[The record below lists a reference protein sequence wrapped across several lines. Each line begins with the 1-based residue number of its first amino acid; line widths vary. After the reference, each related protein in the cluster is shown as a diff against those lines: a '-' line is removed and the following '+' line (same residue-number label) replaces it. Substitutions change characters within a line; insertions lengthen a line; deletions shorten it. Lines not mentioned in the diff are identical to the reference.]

1 MMAMRN
7 SILPWVTLVAVAALS
22 LGGCRKERT
31 DEQVT
36 EDNEPQDVME
46 VMTARTF
53 RSTLHG
59 DSCTWTLQFSSDT
72 PERVGRMDSIRLVLP
87 KVGEYTLRCTTYR
100 DGQEHVTTTKLLAT
114 TSPRG
119 AFSPYISRVLEY
131 RPAPGQFVNKAPL
144 WAAGDN
150 AAAMA
155 RKATQRIAG
164 REKGEHVSLG
174 GYGGYIVFTFD
185 HPVRNAREIYDFKL
199 LGNAFNGSSE
209 PGCIRV
215 GVDWNGNGKPEKDE
229 WYEIAGSEYYK
240 PGCIKRYRIAYERD
254 TVHPFIKASNPAII
268 DSAYIPWRDNQGKRG
283 YVSRNLY
290 HANSYWPKWVTD
302 EVILFEGVR
311 VPDNFRITIDKGGN
325 ARYFQESYPFGYVDS
340 RPNHLDPGVKIE
352 WAVNKDGDPVELA
365 MIDFVMVYTG
375 LNQYC
380 GWLGETST
388 EIIGGMDLNTPE

>member
-7 SILPWVTLVAVAALS
+7 SILPWVALVAVAALS

-72 PERVGRMDSIRLVLP
+72 PERVGRMDSTRLVLP
-87 KVGEYTLRCTTYR
+87 KAGEYTLRCTTYR

-114 TSPRG
+114 TSPQG

-131 RPAPGQFVNKAPL
+131 RPAPGQFVNKAPR
-144 WAAGDN
+144 WMAGDN

-155 RKATQRIAG
+155 RKATQCIAG

-174 GYGGYIVFTFD
+174 GYGGYIIFAFD

-215 GVDWNGNGKPEKDE
+215 GVDWNGNGIPENDE

-240 PGCIKRYRIAYERD
+240 PGCIKRYHIAYERD

-325 ARYFQESYPFGYVDS
+325 ARYFQES
-340 RPNHLDPGVKIE
+340 
-352 WAVNKDGDPVELA
+352 
-365 MIDFVMVYTG
+365 
-375 LNQYC
+375 
-380 GWLGETST
+380 
-388 EIIGGMDLNTPE
+388 